1 MAIENDITPYSWLTP
16 PPATGNPR
24 LLTAWAFENAWN
36 MSKIKSAEAANMFDK
51 AITAQGGPASMQA
64 APFQFAPHAIE
75 PTVNIPVQAEGASL
89 AKFYELSTAVIN
101 QLAGEFTGFMTKYY
115 PDDCDYLEKA
125 EAWICD
131 TLTNGGTGIN
141 PIVERQIWDRERSR
155 TLRELERNEAEAM
168 STWAG
173 RGFPMP
179 PGMLT
184 NQILV
189 LRREANDK
197 IAQASRDAAI
207 KNVEI
212 EIENVRFAVENA
224 IKLYSSAMQA
234 AAEYIRALAVGPTS
248 AMQVIPSVTD
258 SQAKLIG
265 ASTDLFRARIAVEE
279 LKLKASMT
287 PAEYEQQAR
296 IKNADWV
303 MQQVKLQ
310 VDAAVAAAQNLGTQT
325 AATLNSLHAATG
337 TTNSTQDSVSYSYS
351 NDTID
356 AAPTVT
362 QVV

>member
-1 MAIENDITPYSWLTP
+1 MPIENDITPYAWLTP
-16 PPATGNPR
+16 PPETGNPR

-36 MSKIKSAEAANMFDK
+36 MSKIKSAETAAMFDK

-64 APFQFAPHAIE
+64 VPYSFTPRAIE
-75 PTVNIPVQAEGASL
+75 PIVNIPAQAEGASL
-89 AKFYELSTAVIN
+89 AKFYELSTAVIA
-101 QLAGEFTGFMTKYY
+101 QLSSEYTRWIDTYM
-115 PDDCDYLEKA
+115 PDECGYLEKA
-125 EAWICD
+125 QQWICD

-141 PIVERQIWDRERSR
+141 PVVERQIWDRERSR
-155 TLRELERNEAEAM
+155 TLRELERNENETVN
-168 STWAG
+168 TWAG
-173 RGFPMP
+173 RGYPLP

-189 LRREANDK
+189 LRRDANDK

-212 EIENVRFAVENA
+212 EIENVRFAVKTANEFYATA
-224 IKLYSSAMQA
+224 IGA
-234 AAEYIRALAVGPTS
+234 AGDFIKSLAVGPTS

-258 SQAKLIG
+258 SQSKLIG
-265 ASTDLFRARIAVEE
+265 ASTDLFRARISFEE
-279 LKLKASMT
+279 LKMKATMT

-296 IKNADWV
+296 IKNADWI
-303 MQQVKLQ
+303 MEQVKLQ
-310 VDAAVAAAQNLGTQT
+310 VQAAVEAARNLGTQT

-337 TTNSTQDSVSYSYS
+337 VTNNTSDSVSYNYS
-351 NDTID
+351 NDTVD